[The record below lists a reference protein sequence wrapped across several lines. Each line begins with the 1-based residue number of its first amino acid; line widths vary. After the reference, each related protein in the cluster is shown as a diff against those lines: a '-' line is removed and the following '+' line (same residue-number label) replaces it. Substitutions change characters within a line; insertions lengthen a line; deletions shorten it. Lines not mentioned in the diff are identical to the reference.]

1 MEYQLHRSFCFS
13 GASFLILPLLV
24 ELAAAT
30 IPYTPSS
37 IFLSPQHN
45 DSLAYIFR
53 PSSSNGRTEFLS
65 LNVSSTVSSNSSF
78 NTLLPEAPFQNT
90 EQISPYLPVIDD
102 NGTITV
108 YTGSCNTSIDQQEI
122 WQFRSENTSST
133 GNGTW
138 SQFSIQGGGDKT
150 RPNYLSAGF
159 TFASTNTSNT
169 SMYSFGGMCPLAN
182 STDQNWIS
190 AANYSQSMVALD
202 PASGSVSTTY
212 DVSTTGTRAPPIP
225 EAGMAIVPLLPT
237 FSRTYV
243 QQDFLLIGGHTQ
255 RAFLNMSELAVFS
268 LPQNSWSFVQI
279 QSEEQ
284 ARTELA
290 IRDQFWVTP
299 RSGHAAV
306 LSDDGKKIFVIGGWV
321 GDISEPA
328 DPQIAVLEIGE
339 GYGGSGDWTWTTSLS
354 SSSDAGIA
362 EGTGIYG
369 HSATMLPGGVL
380 MIVGGY
386 TIPKQ
391 SSKRSSSETNSKV
404 YLYNS
409 TSGDWVK
416 SYTNPS
422 SKESTST
429 RSHGHHLSLGQKI
442 GLGIGLGLG
451 IPLAIVLLI
460 CAWKYNRRRR
470 KRGLRDS
477 QLREL
482 ALGAERAHFWGRDD
496 PLQASSIRSSQM
508 SEKLDPAIVYPWAGN
523 RSANAGPPWKDQT
536 EGSENTGL
544 LADVP
549 SPVKNNRLD
558 NRPPS
563 ITKSYK
569 ISGYTDWRRSDTP
582 SECHPIDEREE
593 DEAIFRERL
602 MATIPNEEKKKT
614 HDTDDDIS
622 EASFATP
629 RSTIFGV
636 GLGPFY
642 TKRKDMGASNLDVTG
657 RVSPTRSDR
666 TSTNLSES
674 SAFSF
679 SSKPTGQILQSRAVY
694 VDRPLSW
701 VSSGDHSFE
710 GTAEG
715 STHSRETSQSDVDGV
730 TAPSE
735 KSFSADSYSTAQTTI
750 AERHAEN
757 TSLLFDADSPI
768 DTSPSKL
775 PSSKPRTSDWMFQTV
790 RRALTLTRRSPVEQ
804 EEPETKTAQL
814 ASGIDRRS
822 TVVGLSPFG
831 HPSGASAP
839 RRAVSA
845 SAELFRRK
853 QGAKDWNAK
862 KRLSGNFTTAR
873 STRDDLFLGAPGY
886 LGDDHTVDDEDW
898 DVEGAAEGRSVQVT
912 YTVPREK
919 LRVVNASA
927 ADNLSERSVSRN
939 PSGGT
944 VSRRVSG

>member
-1 MEYQLHRSFCFS
+1 MEYQLHRSFCFF
-13 GASFLILPLLV
+13 GASFLILPLLL

-65 LNVSSTVSSNSSF
+65 LNVSSTISSNSSF
-78 NTLLPEAPFQNT
+78 HTLLPEAPFQNAD
-90 EQISPYLPVIDD
+90 QIYPYLPVIDD
-102 NGTITV
+102 NGTITL
-108 YTGSCNTSIDQQEI
+108 YTGICNTSVDRQEI
-122 WQFRSENTSST
+122 WQFRSQNTSST

-138 SQFSIQGGGDKT
+138 SQFLIEGGGDKT

-182 STDQNWIS
+182 STDQNWVS

-237 FSRTYV
+237 FSRTEV

-255 RAFLNMSELAVFS
+255 HAFLNMSELAVFS
-268 LPQNSWSFVQI
+268 LPQNSWSFIQV
-279 QSEEQ
+279 QSEEKT
-284 ARTELA
+284 RTELA
-290 IRDQFWVTP
+290 IRDQFW
-299 RSGHAAV
+299 
-306 LSDDGKKIFVIGGWV
+306 KIFVIGGWV
-321 GDISEPA
+321 GDTSEPA
-328 DPQIAVLEIGE
+328 DPQIAVLDIGE
-339 GYGGSGDWTWTTSLS
+339 GYGGSGDWTWTTSSS
-354 SSSDAGIA
+354 SSSDVGIA
-362 EGTGIYG
+362 EGTGLYG

-422 SKESTST
+422 SKKSTST
-429 RSHGHHLSLGQKI
+429 TSHGHHLSPGQKI

-460 CAWKYNRRRR
+460 CAWKYNRTRQT
-470 KRGLRDS
+470 RGLRDS

-523 RSANAGPPWKDQT
+523 RSVTAGPPWKDQA

-549 SPVKNNRLD
+549 SPVKNNRSD

-563 ITKSYK
+563 ITKSYRM
-569 ISGYTDWRRSDTP
+569 SGYTDWRRSDTP

-602 MATIPNEEKKKT
+602 MATIPNEEWAKIQ
-614 HDTDDDIS
+614 DTDDDIS

-642 TKRKDMGASNLDVTG
+642 TKRKDMGASNLDVAG

-679 SSKPTGQILQSRAVY
+679 SSKPTGQIPQSRAIY

-710 GTAEG
+710 GMAAG
-715 STHSRETSQSDVDGV
+715 STHSRETSQSDVDGA

-750 AERHAEN
+750 AERQAEN

-768 DTSPSKL
+768 DTSLSKL
-775 PSSKPRTSDWMFQTV
+775 PPSSKPRTSDWMFQTV

-804 EEPETKTAQL
+804 EEPETETAQL
-814 ASGIDRRS
+814 ASGIDL
-822 TVVGLSPFG
+822 VLVP
-831 HPSGASAP
+831 P

-862 KRLSGNFTTAR
+862 KRLSDNFTTAR

-939 PSGGT
+939 VSGGT